1 MSLVPHKPVY
11 ERRWDG
17 HLAIVKIDDT
27 FFILHLTNP
36 LSLSL
41 SLSLLYIYSGKAF
54 KKNTTIAGVSRKT
67 SGYLALLLIRGG
79 GLSIINI
86 IIIQKSQIL
95 LPRTFQKP
103 MMAPFPPPSQRQ

>member
-1 MSLVPHKPVY
+1 MSLVPHKSVC

-41 SLSLLYIYSGKAF
+41 LYKYSGKAF
-54 KKNTTIAGVSRKT
+54 QKNTTIAGVSRKT
-67 SGYLALLLIRGG
+67 SGYLALLLSRGG